1 VEMMTSEKT
10 KRYSFKM
17 FDNEILDNVLDEYVV
32 IDIETTG
39 IGEKHRIVELAG
51 VKFRGDKVVD
61 VFDTYVDPG
70 MPIPAYATAVHGIRD
85 ADVAEAPTIKEIMP
99 YFCKFIGNS
108 NIVGHNVRSDLD
120 FLLRNG
126 LSLNLQERY
135 IFDTLALSRKYVLD
149 TPNHKL
155 ETMIRWF
162 NINTDKRHRA
172 KDDSIAT
179 GELFIKLYDI
189 ARKTF

>member
-1 VEMMTSEKT
+1 MNTLNKS
-10 KRYSFKM
+10 YSFSM
-17 FDNEILDNVLDEYVV
+17 FEDKISNDYIV

-51 VKFRGDKVVD
+51 VKFSGKKIID

-70 MPIPAYATAVHGIRD
+70 IPIPSYATAIHGIRNS
-85 ADVAEAPTIKEIMP
+85 DVADAPTIREIMP
-99 YFCKFIGNS
+99 YFCKFLGNS
-108 NIVGHNVRSDLD
+108 DIVGHNVRFDLD

-126 LSLNLQERY
+126 MDIDLHSRHIY
-135 IFDTLALSRKYVLD
+135 DTLALSRKYVAEA
-149 TPNHKL
+149 PNHKL

-179 GELFIKLYDI
+179 GELFMKLYDI
-189 ARKTF
+189 AKKG

>member
-1 VEMMTSEKT
+1 MINEKI

-17 FDNEILDNVLDEYVV
+17 FDSDILENVLDEYVV
-32 IDIETTG
+32 MDIETTG

-51 VKFRGDKVVD
+51 VKFKGNKVVD

-70 MPIPAYATAVHGIRD
+70 IPIPPYATAVHGIRD
-85 ADVAEAPTIKEIMP
+85 ADVAEAPTIREIMP

-108 NIVGHNVRSDLD
+108 KIVGHNVRFDLD

-126 LSLNLQERY
+126 LSINLQDRY
-135 IFDTLALSRKYVLD
+135 IFDTLALSRKYVTD
-149 TPNHKL
+149 APNHKL

-162 NINTDKRHRA
+162 SINTDKRHRA

-189 ARKTF
+189 AKKS

>member
-1 VEMMTSEKT
+1 MNTT
-10 KRYSFKM
+10 QKRYSFST
-17 FDNEILDNVLDEYVV
+17 FDSSILENFKNEYIV

-51 VKFRGDKVVD
+51 VKFSNNKVID

-70 MPIPAYATAVHGIRD
+70 MPIPSYATAIHGIRD
-85 ADVAEAPTIKEIMP
+85 ADVADSPTIKEIMP
-99 YFCKFIGNS
+99 YFCKFLGDFD
-108 NIVGHNVRSDLD
+108 IVGHNVRFDLD
-120 FLLRNG
+120 FLIRNG
-126 LSLNLQERY
+126 MNLDLQNRH

-149 TPNHKL
+149 APNHKL

-162 NINTDKRHRA
+162 EIETDKRHRA

-179 GELFIKLYDI
+179 GELFMKLCDI
-189 ARKTF
+189 AKNIL

>member
-1 VEMMTSEKT
+1 MSTT
-10 KRYSFKM
+10 QKRYTFSM
-17 FDNEILDNVLDEYVV
+17 FDNELLNTYGKNYTV

-70 MPIPAYATAVHGIRD
+70 MPIPPRATSVHGIRD
-85 ADVAEAPTIKEIMP
+85 ADVADAPSIYEIMP
-99 YFCKFIGNS
+99 YFCKFIGDS
-108 NIVGHNVRSDLD
+108 DIVGHNVRFDLD
-120 FLLRNG
+120 FLIRNG
-126 LSLNLQERY
+126 MNLNLQSRH

-149 TPNHKL
+149 APNHKL

-179 GELFIKLYDI
+179 GELFMKLFDI
-189 ARKTF
+189 AKNCK

>member
-1 VEMMTSEKT
+1 MNTT
-10 KRYSFKM
+10 QKRYSFSM
-17 FDNEILDNVLDEYVV
+17 FDSNILKNFINTYTV

-51 VKFRGDKVVD
+51 VKFSNNKVVD

-70 MPIPAYATAVHGIRD
+70 MPIPPYATAVHGIRD
-85 ADVAEAPTIKEIMP
+85 ADVADAPTIREVMP

-108 NIVGHNVRSDLD
+108 DIVGHNVRFDLD
-120 FLLRNG
+120 FLIRNG
-126 LSLNLQERY
+126 MELNLQERH
-135 IFDTLALSRKYVLD
+135 IFDTLSLSRKYVID
-149 TPNHKL
+149 APNHKL

-179 GELFIKLYDI
+179 GELFMKLYAI
-189 ARKTF
+189 AKETDQVE

>member
-1 VEMMTSEKT
+1 MVNEKM

-17 FDNEILDNVLDEYVV
+17 FDNDILSKNPGDYVV

-51 VKFRGDKVVD
+51 VKFQNDKVVD

-70 MPIPAYATAVHGIRD
+70 MPIPAYATAIHGIRD
-85 ADVAEAPTIKEIMP
+85 ADVAEAPTIREIMP
-99 YFCKFIGNS
+99 YFCKFIGDS
-108 NIVGHNVRSDLD
+108 NIVGHNVRFDLD

-126 LSLNLQERY
+126 LSINLQDRY
-135 IFDTLALSRKYVLD
+135 IFDTLALARKYVVQA
-149 TPNHKL
+149 PNHKL
-155 ETMIRWF
+155 ETMIHWF

-179 GELFIKLYDI
+179 GELFMKLYDI
-189 ARKTF
+189 AKKESV

>member
-1 VEMMTSEKT
+1 MDTKQ
-10 KRYSFKM
+10 KRYSFTM
-17 FDNEILDNVLDEYVV
+17 FDSNILDNYCKDYIV

-51 VKFRGDKVVD
+51 VKFSNNKVVD

-70 MPIPAYATAVHGIRD
+70 MPIPPYATAVHGIRD
-85 ADVAEAPTIKEIMP
+85 ADVADAPTIREIMP

-108 NIVGHNVRSDLD
+108 DIVGHNVRFDLD
-120 FLLRNG
+120 FLIRNG
-126 LSLNLQERY
+126 MNLTLQERH
-135 IFDTLALSRKYVLD
+135 IFDTLALSRKYVVEA
-149 TPNHKL
+149 PNHKL

-179 GELFIKLYDI
+179 GELFMKLYNI
-189 ARKTF
+189 AKEK

>member
-1 VEMMTSEKT
+1 MNLAPK
-10 KRYSFKM
+10 KYSFSM
-17 FDNEILDNVLDEYVV
+17 FDSNIMDNFKNEYIV

-51 VKFRGDKVVD
+51 VKFVNNKVVD

-70 MPIPAYATAVHGIRD
+70 MPIPPYATAVHGIRD
-85 ADVAEAPTIKEIMP
+85 ADVADAPTIREIMP
-99 YFCKFIGNS
+99 YFCKFLGDTD
-108 NIVGHNVRSDLD
+108 IVGHNVRFDLD
-120 FLLRNG
+120 FLIRNG
-126 LSLNLQERY
+126 MNINFQNRN
-135 IFDTLALSRKYVLD
+135 IFDTLALSRKYVMEA
-149 TPNHKL
+149 PNHKL

-179 GELFIKLYDI
+179 GELFMKLYSI
-189 ARKTF
+189 AKEK

>member
-1 VEMMTSEKT
+1 MVNEKM

-17 FDNEILDNVLDEYVV
+17 FDNDILSKNPGDYVV

-51 VKFRGDKVVD
+51 VKFQNDKVVD

-70 MPIPAYATAVHGIRD
+70 MPIPAYATAIHGIRD
-85 ADVAEAPTIKEIMP
+85 ADVAEAPTIREIMP
-99 YFCKFIGNS
+99 YFCKFIGGS
-108 NIVGHNVRSDLD
+108 NIVGHNVRFDLD

-126 LSLNLQERY
+126 LSINLQDRY
-135 IFDTLALSRKYVLD
+135 IFDTLALARKYVVQA
-149 TPNHKL
+149 PNHKL
-155 ETMIRWF
+155 ETMIHWF

-179 GELFIKLYDI
+179 GELFMKLYDI
-189 ARKTF
+189 AKKESV

>member
-1 VEMMTSEKT
+1 MVNEKI

-17 FDNEILDNVLDEYVV
+17 FDDDILNKNPGNYVV

-51 VKFRGDKVVD
+51 VKFLNDKVVD

-70 MPIPAYATAVHGIRD
+70 MPIPAYATAIHGIRD
-85 ADVAEAPTIKEIMP
+85 ADVAEAPTIREIMP
-99 YFCKFIGNS
+99 YFCKFIGDS
-108 NIVGHNVRSDLD
+108 NIVGHNVRFDLD

-126 LSLNLQERY
+126 LSLNLQDRY
-135 IFDTLALSRKYVLD
+135 IFDTLALARKYVAEA
-149 TPNHKL
+149 PNHKL
-155 ETMIRWF
+155 ETMIHWF

-179 GELFIKLYDI
+179 GELFMKLYDI
-189 ARKTF
+189 AKKS

>member
-1 VEMMTSEKT
+1 MNTAQK
-10 KRYSFKM
+10 KYSFSM
-17 FDNEILDNVLDEYVV
+17 FEEAIPKDYTV

-51 VKFRGDKVVD
+51 VRFLDNKIVD
-61 VFDTYVDPG
+61 IFDTYVDPR
-70 MPIPAYATAVHGIRD
+70 MPIPAYATKIHGIRD
-85 ADVAEAPTIKEIMP
+85 ADVADAPTINEIMP

-108 NIVGHNVRSDLD
+108 DIVGHNVRFDLD

-126 LSLNLQERY
+126 MDIDLQKRH
-135 IFDTLALSRKYVLD
+135 IFDTLSLSRKYVSEAS
-149 TPNHKL
+149 NHKL
-155 ETMIRWF
+155 ETMIKWF

-189 ARKTF
+189 FKTRGEL

>member
-1 VEMMTSEKT
+1 MTSEKV

-17 FDNEILDNVLDEYVV
+17 FDSEILENVLDEYVV

-51 VKFRGDKVVD
+51 VKFRGDKVID
-61 VFDTYVDPG
+61 IFDTYVDPG

-108 NIVGHNVRSDLD
+108 NIVGHNVRFDLD

-135 IFDTLALSRKYVLD
+135 IFDTLALARKYVLD
-149 TPNHKL
+149 APNHKL

-179 GELFIKLYDI
+179 GELFIKLCDI
-189 ARKTF
+189 ARKVNK

>member
-1 VEMMTSEKT
+1 MVNEKM

-17 FDNEILDNVLDEYVV
+17 FDNDILSKNPGDYVV

-51 VKFRGDKVVD
+51 VKFQNDKVVD

-70 MPIPAYATAVHGIRD
+70 MPIPAYATAIHGIRD
-85 ADVAEAPTIKEIMP
+85 ADVAEAPTIREIMP
-99 YFCKFIGNS
+99 YFCKFIDDS
-108 NIVGHNVRSDLD
+108 NIVGHNVRFDLD

-126 LSLNLQERY
+126 LSINLQDRY
-135 IFDTLALSRKYVLD
+135 IFDTLALARKYVVQA
-149 TPNHKL
+149 PNHKL
-155 ETMIRWF
+155 ETMIHWF

-179 GELFIKLYDI
+179 GELFMKLYDI
-189 ARKTF
+189 AKKESV

>member
-1 VEMMTSEKT
+1 MVNEKV

-17 FDNEILDNVLDEYVV
+17 FDSDILENELPEYVV

-51 VKFRGDKVVD
+51 VKFKGDKVID

-70 MPIPAYATAVHGIRD
+70 MPIPPYATAVHGIRD

-99 YFCKFIGNS
+99 YFCKFIGTS
-108 NIVGHNVRSDLD
+108 DIVGHNVRFDLD
-120 FLLRNG
+120 FLIRNG
-126 LSLNLQERY
+126 MNLDLQNRH
-135 IFDTLALSRKYVLD
+135 IFDTLALSRKYVMD
-149 TPNHKL
+149 APNHKL
-155 ETMIRWF
+155 ETMIHWF
-162 NINTDKRHRA
+162 NINADKRHRA

-179 GELFIKLYDI
+179 GELFMKLFDI
-189 ARKTF
+189 AKNCK